1 MIYALKEYV
10 THLEYWKLD
19 SKKLNI
25 YIHIFRNRMA
35 APINRTRITKE
46 HVERTLLSL
55 IDDMKE
61 NRIDIPP
68 HQREYCWTH
77 PQQTKFIISILK
89 GYPIPSILMSGSRN
103 INEKATLE
111 DGRQRITTAMKFRQ
125 GEFTCENRKYA
136 ELSEREQER
145 FDDERVI
152 VITFYNATPEQR
164 IEIFDWHQN
173 GAPLTPGERYHAHQT
188 TPLIKFVKDTLMTP
202 GIGLH
207 DRAAAIWGIRGDTP
221 GVQSK
226 DTRRKWLQS
235 AVALITGIAYGPMY
249 MNKNYQTVVDKGFM
263 TSPSFNDRKKRAVYA
278 DLERIISI
286 YEEVQR
292 IQPIPGTSWLNKN
305 WDMGNFTGYI
315 AYSLSSLER
324 ERYNEL
330 AQDKNDFDN
339 DAYTPDSLAS
349 ENDEWNRI
357 KTTWIN
363 YIVGIRR
370 KTINSPGKNFTTLL
384 RENHHSGLGKD
395 RNWKLERWEK
405 GYNFIFYPDTITATI
420 NDTLEDDS
428 DSDIDSTS

>member
-1 MIYALKEYV
+1 MCCIWFIRKLILKIEHVYV
-10 THLEYWKLD
+10 
-19 SKKLNI
+19 
-25 YIHIFRNRMA
+25 FFANRMA
-35 APINRTRITKE
+35 TPILRSRITKE

-61 NRIDIPP
+61 NRMVIPP
-68 HQREYCWTH
+68 HQREYCWTL
-77 PQQTKFIISILK
+77 PQQTKFIISVLK
-89 GYPIPSILMSGSRN
+89 GYPIPSILMSASRN

-125 GEFTCENRKYA
+125 GEFACEGKKYS
-136 ELSEREQER
+136 ELTEREQER

-173 GAPLTPGERYHAHQT
+173 GAPLTPGERYHAHQA
-188 TPLIKFVKDTLMTP
+188 TPLVKFVKDSLMTP
-202 GIGLH
+202 SIGLH
-207 DRAAAIWGIRGDTP
+207 DRAAKIWGVRGDTP

-226 DTRRKWLQS
+226 DKRRKWLQS
-235 AVALITGIAYGPMY
+235 AVALVTGLAYGPKY
-249 MNKNYQTVVDKGFM
+249 MNKNYQTVVDMGFM
-263 TSPSFNDRKKRAVYA
+263 TSPSFNDRKKRAIYA

-292 IQPIPGTSWLNKN
+292 LQPASGSSWLNKN

-315 AYSLSSLER
+315 AYSLSSHQR
-324 ERYNEL
+324 ETYNESPREVS
-330 AQDKNDFDN
+330 DFDS

-349 ENDEWNRI
+349 TPDEWIRI
-357 KTTWIN
+357 KTTWVN
-363 YIVGIRR
+363 YIVGIRD
-370 KTINSPGKNFTTLL
+370 KTLTSPNKNFTTIL

-405 GYNFIFYPDTITATI
+405 GYNYIFYPDTIRNTI
-420 NDTLEDDS
+420 NITDTLEDDDS
-428 DSDIDSTS
+428 DSDDDSTS